1 MGEDLKKDKPDIS
14 SKNKTNAESI
24 KALLAVSIITSLLFG
39 MLGGYVFSKI
49 EGNGGISGL
58 TVGSVL
64 KKDTVSVTVNSDV
77 SDIVK
82 KVSQSVVSITGE
94 HLTNSFFGTYSQ
106 KSSGTGFIV
115 NENGLVMT
123 NKHVT
128 EGASGNFIV
137 YTNDGTE
144 YTAKIKATD
153 PVYDIAF
160 LELSNAKGLKA
171 VDLGDSDVLQVG
183 EPVVAIGNALGQY
196 QNTVTGGIISGVGRA
211 LPVGDSGDG
220 NVSTLDNVLQ
230 TDAAINPGNSGGP
243 LVNRAGQVIGI
254 NTAIDQSGQNIG
266 FAIPIN
272 VGKSALASVEKN
284 GYVSRPV
291 LGISYV
297 GLTKE
302 LASRNKLSVSEGAL
316 IYSGTNTPSIKSG
329 SAADKAGLKDGDI
342 ITKINND
349 KIDSK
354 HTLTQLVQKYN
365 VGDSTMLTV
374 IRDNKEI
381 KVNVKLGE
389 IK

>member
-1 MGEDLKKDKPDIS
+1 MDKETEEKKSATIA
-14 SKNKTNAESI
+14 NK
-24 KALLAVSIITSLLFG
+24 KAYHEQVKSLLAVSIVTSLLFG
-39 MLGGYVFSKI
+39 MLGGYAFSKI

-58 TVGSVL
+58 PAGSVL
-64 KKDTVSVTVNSDV
+64 RKEDVQVTVNSNV

-82 KVSQSVVSITGE
+82 KVSPSVVSIAGE
-94 HLTNSFFGTYSQ
+94 HLESSLFGTYSQ

-115 NENGLVMT
+115 NANGLVMT
-123 NKHVT
+123 NKHVV
-128 EGASGNFIV
+128 EGVSGNFTV

-160 LELSNAKGLKA
+160 LELNNAKGLKS

-196 QNTVTGGIISGVGRA
+196 QNTVTDGIISGIGRA
-211 LPVGDSGDG
+211 LPVGDSERGS
-220 NVSTLDNVLQ
+220 VSTLDNVLQ

-272 VGKSALASVEKN
+272 VGKTALASVEKN

-291 LGISYV
+291 LGISYI
-297 GLTKE
+297 GLTKD
-302 LASRNKLSVSEGAL
+302 LASRNKLSVSEGAM
-316 IYSGTNTPSIKSG
+316 IYSGTNTPAIKSG
-329 SAADKAGLKDGDI
+329 SSADKAGLKEGDI

-349 KIDSK
+349 KINSN
-354 HTLTQLVQKYN
+354 HSLTQLIQKYN
-365 VGDSTMLTV
+365 AGDNITLTV
-374 IRDNKEI
+374 LRDNKEI
-381 KVNVKLGE
+381 GVIVKLGE